1 VTKKCAKAECRPK
14 STVAERIAGVTKV
27 LVLFLIVSSAS
38 SLWSAEPSDGIAR
51 LDSNEIFAKLEK
63 ENEVRSRKLR
73 GYSSVRRYS
82 VYEKNKPSDAEIKVK
97 MDYVH
102 PSTKKFQVFAQSGA
116 GWIDR
121 WVFRSLIHAEEEAAS
136 EKKRTESAISSANYE
151 TKLIGQERSQ
161 GRDCYLLELHAKRR
175 DRFLI
180 DGKIW
185 VDKEDFAIVKLAG
198 EPAKS
203 FSFWVTQA
211 YLVREYQKI
220 GEFWLQSKDE
230 TNAQVRVVGE
240 YVMKI
245 EYSDY
250 AIQEKGLP
258 LAGNGE
264 PDSLPLRAA
273 ETGQQ

>member
-1 VTKKCAKAECRPK
+1 VTKGLLLLLVVGIPRSLLYAAQGDG
-14 STVAERIAGVTKV
+14 TAG
-27 LVLFLIVSSAS
+27 L
-38 SLWSAEPSDGIAR
+38 G
-51 LDSNEIFAKLEK
+51 SNEIFARVEK

-73 GYSSVRRYS
+73 AYSSIRRYS
-82 VYEKNKPSDAEIKVK
+82 VYKKSKPSDAEIKVK

-102 PSTKKFQVFAQSGA
+102 PSTKKFQVLAQSGA
-116 GWIDR
+116 GWIDK
-121 WVFRSLIHAEEEAAS
+121 WVFRTLIHAEEEAAS
-136 EKKRTESAISSANYE
+136 EKKKTESAISSANYE
-151 TKLIGQERSQ
+151 TKLIGQEQSQ
-161 GRDCYLLELHAKRR
+161 GRDCYLLELHPKRR
-175 DRFLI
+175 DTFLI

-273 ETGQQ
+273 EAGQQ